1 MKKLVFCAAFVAAM
15 CMAGTTTS
23 QAQDVKKKEVKK
35 EQCDKKDSKACC
47 KKEKK
52 ACCKKE
58 ADKKTTDGCK
68 HKADCKAKAG
78 CKDRKCTKDK
88 GGKK

>member
-15 CMAGTTTS
+15 CMDGTTA

-35 EQCDKKDSKACC
+35 EQCYKKDGKACC
-47 KKEKK
+47 KKEEK

-58 ADKKTTDGCK
+58 ADKKTSDGCK
-68 HKADCKAKAG
+68 EKANCKTKTG
-78 CKDRKCTKDK
+78 CKDAQCTKDK
-88 GGKK
+88 GGKKK

>member
-15 CMAGTTTS
+15 CMAGTTTA

-35 EQCDKKDSKACC
+35 EQCDKKDSKAYC
-47 KKEKK
+47 KKEEK
-52 ACCKKE
+52 AS
-58 ADKKTTDGCK
+58 DGCK

-78 CKDRKCTKDK
+78 CKDSKCTKDK

>member
-1 MKKLVFCAAFVAAM
+1 MKKLVFCAAFIAAM
-15 CMAGTTTS
+15 CMAGTTTA

-47 KKEKK
+47 KKEEK

-58 ADKKTTDGCK
+58 ADKKTTDG
-68 HKADCKAKAG
+68 G
-78 CKDRKCTKDK
+78 KDSKCTKDK